1 MYLKKNI
8 NMQLMQLS
16 FYNTFKYYTVNE
28 FVKKCICL
36 NKWAHQYTYT
46 STKTQTHLLEN
57 KKSSRILYITAVKKN
72 NKYSILP
79 YFLAKVV
86 LPEPGGPR
94 KISIALRPIRTFS
107 ISSGMPEMK
116 YLSR

>member
-1 MYLKKNI
+1 MSSSKIKIYLLEYVSTSIHKH
-8 NMQLMQLS
+8 
-16 FYNTFKYYTVNE
+16 
-28 FVKKCICL
+28 L
-36 NKWAHQYTYT
+36 NKDSNASPRKQKIIHDHINDIAGPLR
-46 STKTQTHLLEN
+46 SG
-57 KKSSRILYITAVKKN
+57 KKRRKKI
-72 NKYSILP
+72 NKYAILP